1 MTLCDPCGH
10 TAGWERP
17 EARAVS
23 QATQRPS
30 WKMSLAPWWLERLS
44 PPRRVRGLK
53 ISHRLACPPPRMLG
67 QPREQGHRACP
78 PDLGQSAT
86 RTINLTQPP
95 QCVYT
100 LTQTHVCSQVH
111 SEVHPNRHKH
121 TCSHP
126 PAHTF
131 QQCMHTHTHT
141 HSAFTQPSS
150 SRGTTRSW
158 YQETAEC
165 AFSVNMRRSPWKEL
179 YSATQVPPLT
189 QRAPGAT
196 QAPALSPHSTRPRWA
211 ERSLPPWLQAGQRA
225 PPLGQRR
232 ASGPETRVLLRFCS
246 KDARQPFLMS
256 AQQRSGRTQPCAG
269 RGQWAGT
276 RLDAAQ
282 LRVCPSQAVGRQG
295 RGPRAGD

>member
-141 HSAFTQPSS
+141 LSFYTTQQLQRHHAFLVSRDSRMCLLSQHAEKPMEGTLLGHSSAPPHPACSRSYPGTRPQPS
-150 SRGTTRSW
+150 
-158 YQETAEC
+158 
-165 AFSVNMRRSPWKEL
+165 F
-179 YSATQVPPLT
+179 
-189 QRAPGAT
+189 
-196 QAPALSPHSTRPRWA
+196 H
-211 ERSLPPWLQAGQRA
+211 
-225 PPLGQRR
+225 
-232 ASGPETRVLLRFCS
+232 
-246 KDARQPFLMS
+246 
-256 AQQRSGRTQPCAG
+256 
-269 RGQWAGT
+269 
-276 RLDAAQ
+276 
-282 LRVCPSQAVGRQG
+282 PSQVG
-295 RGPRAGD
+295 

>member
-131 QQCMHTHTHT
+131 QQCMHTHT
-141 HSAFTQPSS
+141 
-150 SRGTTRSW
+150 R
-158 YQETAEC
+158 
-165 AFSVNMRRSPWKEL
+165 K
-179 YSATQVPPLT
+179 
-189 QRAPGAT
+189 
-196 QAPALSPHSTRPRWA
+196 ALSLYLNGQERIQSPHTKNWPHPTYTSKSQIQ
-211 ERSLPPWLQAGQRA
+211 SLDCSSPCVKKEPYPPAGMMTHK
-225 PPLGQRR
+225 L
-232 ASGPETRVLLRFCS
+232 
-246 KDARQPFLMS
+246 K
-256 AQQRSGRTQPCAG
+256 
-269 RGQWAGT
+269 
-276 RLDAAQ
+276 
-282 LRVCPSQAVGRQG
+282 
-295 RGPRAGD
+295 

>member
-141 HSAFTQPSS
+141 QLLHNPAAPEAPRVPGIKRQP
-150 SRGTTRSW
+150 
-158 YQETAEC
+158 
-165 AFSVNMRRSPWKEL
+165 N
-179 YSATQVPPLT
+179 VPSQST
-189 QRAPGAT
+189 CGEAHGRNF
-196 QAPALSPHSTRPRWA
+196 TRPLKCPP
-211 ERSLPPWLQAGQRA
+211 SPSVLPELPRH
-225 PPLGQRR
+225 PPSALIPPVPGGLR
-232 ASGPETRVLLRFCS
+232 GPSHPGC
-246 KDARQPFLMS
+246 
-256 AQQRSGRTQPCAG
+256 
-269 RGQWAGT
+269 
-276 RLDAAQ
+276 
-282 LRVCPSQAVGRQG
+282 RQG
-295 RGPRAGD
+295 SEHHP